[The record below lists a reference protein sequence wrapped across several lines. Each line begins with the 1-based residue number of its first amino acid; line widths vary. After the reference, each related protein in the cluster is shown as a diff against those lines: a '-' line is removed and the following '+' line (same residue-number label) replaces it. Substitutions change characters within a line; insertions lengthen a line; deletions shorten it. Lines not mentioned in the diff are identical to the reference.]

1 MSNYVSRT
9 QVLDRLEN
17 NVSRYEYRWAE
28 GPNTKTPV
36 QMPAAEYIDHLM
48 TWIENQLNN
57 EKLFPC
63 QVGKQNLNYL
73 ITLGVNFP
81 DNFQSLVK
89 IIFKRLFRVYAH
101 IYHSHF
107 KHVMSLGLE
116 SHLNTCFK
124 HFIYFVDE
132 FKLVDSK
139 DLAPLAELI
148 QEFKLRK
155 KGQSN

>member
-1 MSNYVSRT
+1 
-9 QVLDRLEN
+9 
-17 NVSRYEYRWAE
+17 
-28 GPNTKTPV
+28 
-36 QMPAAEYIDHLM
+36 MPASEYIDHLM

-63 QVGKQNLNYL
+63 QIGKKDLC
-73 ITLGVNFP
+73 IVTLGVSFP
-81 DNFQSLVK
+81 ENFQSLIK

-148 QEFKLRK
+148 QEFKARK
-155 KGQSN
+155 KT